1 MTIRTYICE
10 HMKEGIEI
18 SGCNQDVF
26 CRQCKSFLFSQEEI
40 ERAEMKLNKEATR
53 ETKAKKP
60 QKNGN
65 YIIKGRKNSK

>member
-1 MTIRTYICE
+1 LRKAIQMTIRTYICE

-40 ERAEMKLNKEATR
+40 KREEMKLNKDAT
-53 ETKAKKP
+53 KKP
-60 QKNGN
+60 RMQQKNQD
-65 YIIKGRKNSK
+65 